1 MIVKDFDLGDV
12 FLFSEI
18 LDKMDIE
25 LDTKKISRSV
35 TTSKLEGKEDA
46 AAIGKELALSM
57 GGDLAVKVLRNFY
70 KADRQVM
77 QFIANMSGM
86 QVDAVKKMNIKQI
99 KGFFKELVEHEGFG
113 DFLSQAGSSEVEVTE

>member
-18 LDKMDIE
+18 LDKMEIE
-25 LDTKKISRSV
+25 LDTKRISRSV

-57 GGDLAVKVLRNFY
+57 GGELAVKVLRNFY

-86 QVDAVKKMNIKQI
+86 QEESVKKMNIKQI
-99 KGFFKELVEHEGFG
+99 KAFFKELVEHEGFG
-113 DFLSQAGSSEVEVTE
+113 DFLSQAGSSEVKATE

>member
-57 GGDLAVKVLRNFY
+57 GGELAVKVLRNFY
-70 KADRQVM
+70 KADKQVM
-77 QFIANMSGM
+77 LFIANMTGM
-86 QVDAVKKMNIKQI
+86 QVDAVKKMNMKQI
-99 KGFFKELVEHEGFG
+99 KTFFKELIEHEGFG
-113 DFLSQAGSSEVEVTE
+113 DFLSQAESSQV